1 MDWPGTALVVGRPG
15 TRRAALI
22 WIPGS
27 HGYRRLRLRTG
38 PLMVV
43 TSLGQIDGRGDV
55 VGDERPVRGS
65 RYTGP
70 SRAVVWLARGTRY
83 TQARYLPKPI
93 GYRWTNASFIRRV
106 RNRTLVV
113 GSDLTTWITSAAGA
127 FRACP
132 SPYAGATV
140 HAVGGNG
147 RHVFATGFFRRGRAR
162 LWW

>member
-15 TRRAALI
+15 MRRAALI

-113 GSDLTTWITSAAGA
+113 GRSDNVDNIRCRSLPRLPESLRRRYGP
-127 FRACP
+127 C
-132 SPYAGATV
+132 
-140 HAVGGNG
+140 G
-147 RHVFATGFFRRGRAR
+147 RRQRSSCLRHRI
-162 LWW
+162 L